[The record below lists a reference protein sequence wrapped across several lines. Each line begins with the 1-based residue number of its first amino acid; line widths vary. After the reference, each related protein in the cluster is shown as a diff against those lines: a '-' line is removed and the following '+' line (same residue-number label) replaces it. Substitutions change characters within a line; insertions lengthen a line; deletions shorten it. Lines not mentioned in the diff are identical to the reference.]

1 MHIALARF
9 PAELDRDFRDWFAWA
24 NDQLSETAGLKNRRL
39 LRAVEGSYAAL
50 MEHES
55 ADTIAAMHT
64 VESVVGIHRRLG
76 QIVEGGP
83 QATRYAVVVDFAS
96 SGSCCGNGNGANCHE
111 GTS

>member
-24 NDQLSETAGLKNRRL
+24 NDQLSETAGLKNRGL
-39 LRAVEGSYAAL
+39 LRAVDGSYAAL

-55 ADTIAAMHT
+55 AD
-64 VESVVGIHRRLG
+64 R
-76 QIVEGGP
+76 GP